1 MSVRSRRGGQYHK
14 GVIENVRKSFDVQ
27 PGRAIAIALDTKGPE
42 IRTGNMAE
50 GLGEATLVAGSEV
63 LVTVDDQYKNKCT
76 ASLVYV
82 DYKNLP
88 KVVRVGSDIYV
99 DDGLICLKVTE
110 VLPDGV
116 KTRVVN
122 SGKLSSHKGV
132 NLPNVSVDLPALS
145 ELDVQA
151 LRFGVENGVDIIFA
165 SFIRKA
171 SDIHAVRQVLGADGQ
186 HIKVIAKIENQEG
199 VRNFDKILAVSDGI
213 MVARG
218 DLGIEIPPEKVFIAQ
233 KMMISRCNIAGK
245 PVICATQMLERCG
258 RARACRPWLARPCAA
273 AVLNALWWSRGVACL
288 AVQHDDQPPAD
299 ARRGVGRGQRSAG
312 RRRLRHALWRDGQG
326 YGALAKAAT
335 GAEPC

>member
-1 MSVRSRRGGQYHK
+1 M
-14 GVIENVRKSFDVQ
+14 IDNVRKSFDVQ
-27 PGRAIAIALDTKGPE
+27 SGRAIAIALDTKGPE

-50 GLGEATLVAGSEV
+50 GLGEVTLVAGSEV

-76 ASLVYV
+76 ASLVYM

-88 KVVRVGSDIYV
+88 KVVKVGSDVYV

-110 VLPDGV
+110 VLPDGA

-171 SDIHAVRQVLGADGQ
+171 SDIHAVRQVLGPDGQ

-199 VRNFDKILAVSDGI
+199 VRNFDKILAVTDGI

-245 PVICATQMLERCG
+245 PVICATQMLERCRRS
-258 RARACRPWLARPCAA
+258 RAA
-273 AVLNALWWSRGVACL
+273 SDGTRG
-288 AVQHDDQPPAD
+288 
-299 ARRGVGRGQRSAG
+299 G
-312 RRRLRHALWRDGQG
+312 
-326 YGALAKAAT
+326 
-335 GAEPC
+335 GAECLCWS